1 MKNLYLLENIDYS
14 NLKKKINTQDSEIIT
29 FDYFSH
35 NILSTHQIKH
45 RKMDEYLEEQDREK
59 FFGLATSLWEWY
71 NILDEKNFTFHNV
84 NLLSIIDRNELHE
97 FLMDLVPKIKA
108 LKKIIDKGLYD
119 IIFVSSDIYE
129 IFSKTKFK
137 SNIKFLNK
145 IEKNLLTLE
154 KVDIPLNF
162 EIMET
167 KFTISRKK
175 YKMLKGNIEKT
186 TTGLFRLRKNYENKK
201 KIVLIEFDPEIYHD
215 LLQEINKRGFQPV
228 LVNFRKTATASL
240 RSIKY
245 LKKSNSLVML
255 AEDWLKKSQFEEIK
269 TARANFLHK
278 IKNVTKNKIFLP
290 NFVYDEIDFNMTIQE
305 KINNILI
312 QRLDEYLAQILVA
325 ESIEN
330 ADDVLGI
337 ITLNFSG
344 ETEKIF
350 SRIQSDIPV
359 ILLQHGFA
367 NYTKAISYFDIL
379 DDYHLIKHKIAVWG
393 DIIKDY
399 LIHVK
404 AIPENKIIVSGSPK
418 YDSYSKIKKNKKNQK
433 IMLVTLRPIITHME
447 GPRIELYEKYEKT
460 LHKLIQISKDVENL
474 QIIFKLHPQQNISNQ
489 IIINMIKENEGIK
502 ILQFEPIKE
511 LLADCD
517 LHVNIAPDNFDASSV
532 ILEAMMMGKPTLN
545 IQLQK
550 NEIEF
555 EFIKDNAIKSV
566 YYDSNIERS
575 VLDLISHHGTD
586 ELFSNSQNFLNKYMK
601 NRGNAAKKL
610 IDSIEDLVAKN

>member
-1 MKNLYLLENIDYS
+1 MKNLYILQDINEEKLSKLKEENADFIAFDYVSHKILAKNKIKHNLIDDYINENDRKEIFQFCSTCLKQYERYDESDLKFHNID
-14 NLKKKINTQDSEIIT
+14 L
-29 FDYFSH
+29 
-35 NILSTHQIKH
+35 
-45 RKMDEYLEEQDREK
+45 
-59 FFGLATSLWEWY
+59 
-71 NILDEKNFTFHNV
+71 V
-84 NLLSIIDRNELHE
+84 SIVDRNELHE
-97 FLMDLVPKIKA
+97 FLMDLIPKIKA

-119 IIFVSSDIYE
+119 TIFVSSDIYE
-129 IFSKTKFK
+129 IFSETKFK

-162 EIMET
+162 EIMKT

-215 LLQEINKRGFQPV
+215 LLQEINKHGFQPV

-269 TARANFLHK
+269 TARADFLHK

-305 KINNILI
+305 KINNILV

-350 SRIQSDIPV
+350 SRIKNDIPV
-359 ILLQHGFA
+359 ILLQHAFA
-367 NYTKAISYFDIL
+367 NYTKSISYFDML

-460 LHKLIQISKDVENL
+460 LHKLIQISKYVENL

-575 VLDLISHHGTD
+575 VLDLISYHGTD

-610 IDSIEDLVAKN
+610 IDSIEDLMVKN

>member
-1 MKNLYLLENIDYS
+1 MKNLYILQDINEEKLSKLKEENADFIAFDYVSHKILAKNKIKHNLIDDYINENDRKEIFQFCSTCLKQYERSDESDLKFHNID
-14 NLKKKINTQDSEIIT
+14 L
-29 FDYFSH
+29 
-35 NILSTHQIKH
+35 
-45 RKMDEYLEEQDREK
+45 
-59 FFGLATSLWEWY
+59 
-71 NILDEKNFTFHNV
+71 V
-84 NLLSIIDRNELHE
+84 SIVDRNELHE

-119 IIFVSSDIYE
+119 TIFVSSDIYE
-129 IFSKTKFK
+129 IFSETKFK
-137 SNIKFLNK
+137 PNIKFLNK
-145 IEKNLLTLE
+145 IKKNLLTLE

-245 LKKSNSLVML
+245 LKKSNSLIML

-278 IKNVTKNKIFLP
+278 IKNITKNKIFLP

-350 SRIQSDIPV
+350 SRIKNDIPV
-359 ILLQHGFA
+359 ILLQHAFA
-367 NYTKAISYFDIL
+367 NYTKSISYFDIL

-489 IIINMIKENEGIK
+489 IIINMIKGNEGIK

-610 IDSIEDLVAKN
+610 IDSIEDLIVKN

>member
-1 MKNLYLLENIDYS
+1 MKNLYILQDINEEKLSELKEENADFIAFDYISHKILAKNKIKHNLIDDYINENDRKEIFQFCSTCLKQYERSNESDLKFHNID
-14 NLKKKINTQDSEIIT
+14 L
-29 FDYFSH
+29 
-35 NILSTHQIKH
+35 
-45 RKMDEYLEEQDREK
+45 
-59 FFGLATSLWEWY
+59 
-71 NILDEKNFTFHNV
+71 V
-84 NLLSIIDRNELHE
+84 SIVDRNELHE

-269 TARANFLHK
+269 TARANFLYK
-278 IKNVTKNKIFLP
+278 IKNLTKNKIFLP

-330 ADDVLGI
+330 ANDVLGI

-350 SRIQSDIPV
+350 SRIKNDIPV
-359 ILLQHGFA
+359 ILLQHAFA
-367 NYTKAISYFDIL
+367 NYTKSISYFDIL

-418 YDSYSKIKKNKKNQK
+418 YDSYSRIEKNKKNQK

-489 IIINMIKENEGIK
+489 IIINMIKGNEGIK

-532 ILEAMMMGKPTLN
+532 ILEAMMMRKPTLN

>member
-1 MKNLYLLENIDYS
+1 MKNLYILQDINEEKLSELKEENADFIAFDYVSHKILAKNKIKHNLIDDYINENDRKEIFQFCSTCLKQYERSNESDLKFHNID
-14 NLKKKINTQDSEIIT
+14 L
-29 FDYFSH
+29 
-35 NILSTHQIKH
+35 
-45 RKMDEYLEEQDREK
+45 
-59 FFGLATSLWEWY
+59 
-71 NILDEKNFTFHNV
+71 V
-84 NLLSIIDRNELHE
+84 SIVDRNELHE

-215 LLQEINKRGFQPV
+215 LLQEINKHGFQPV

-269 TARANFLHK
+269 TARANFLYK

-330 ADDVLGI
+330 ANDVLGI

-350 SRIQSDIPV
+350 SRIKNDIPV
-359 ILLQHGFA
+359 ILLQHAFA
-367 NYTKAISYFDIL
+367 NYTKSISYFDIL

-489 IIINMIKENEGIK
+489 IIINMIKENKGIK

-532 ILEAMMMGKPTLN
+532 ILEAMMMRKPTLN

>member
-1 MKNLYLLENIDYS
+1 MKNLYILQDINEEKLSELKEENADFIAFDYISHKILAKNKIKHNLIDDYINENDRKEIFQFCSTCLKQYERSNESDLKFHNID
-14 NLKKKINTQDSEIIT
+14 L
-29 FDYFSH
+29 
-35 NILSTHQIKH
+35 
-45 RKMDEYLEEQDREK
+45 
-59 FFGLATSLWEWY
+59 
-71 NILDEKNFTFHNV
+71 V
-84 NLLSIIDRNELHE
+84 SIVDRNELHE

-119 IIFVSSDIYE
+119 TIFVSSDIYE

-215 LLQEINKRGFQPV
+215 LLQEINKHGFQPV

-245 LKKSNSLVML
+245 LKKSNSLIML

-269 TARANFLHK
+269 TARANFLYK

-305 KINNILI
+305 KINNILV

-330 ADDVLGI
+330 ANDVLGI

-350 SRIQSDIPV
+350 SRIKNDIPV
-359 ILLQHGFA
+359 ILLQHAFA
-367 NYTKAISYFDIL
+367 NYTKSISYFDIL

-447 GPRIELYEKYEKT
+447 GPRIELYEKYEKA

-489 IIINMIKENEGIK
+489 IIINMIKGNEGIK

-566 YYDSNIERS
+566 YYDSNVEQS

-586 ELFSNSQNFLNKYMK
+586 ELFSRSQNFLNKYMK

-610 IDSIEDLVAKN
+610 IDSIEDLTIKD

>member
-1 MKNLYLLENIDYS
+1 MKNLYILQDINEEKLSELKEENADFIAFDYISHKILAKNKIKHNLIDDYINENDRKEIFQFCSTCLKQYERSNESDLKFHNID
-14 NLKKKINTQDSEIIT
+14 L
-29 FDYFSH
+29 
-35 NILSTHQIKH
+35 
-45 RKMDEYLEEQDREK
+45 
-59 FFGLATSLWEWY
+59 
-71 NILDEKNFTFHNV
+71 V
-84 NLLSIIDRNELHE
+84 SIVDRNELHE

-119 IIFVSSDIYE
+119 TIFVSSDIYE

-269 TARANFLHK
+269 TARANFLYK

-330 ADDVLGI
+330 ADDILGI

-350 SRIQSDIPV
+350 SRIKNDIPV
-359 ILLQHGFA
+359 ILLQHAFA
-367 NYTKAISYFDIL
+367 NYTKSISYFDIL

-532 ILEAMMMGKPTLN
+532 ILEAMMMRKPTLN

>member
-1 MKNLYLLENIDYS
+1 MKNLYIFQDINEEKLSELKEENADFIAFDYISHKILAKNKIKHNLIDDYINENDRKEIFQFCSTCLKQYERSDESDLKFHNID
-14 NLKKKINTQDSEIIT
+14 L
-29 FDYFSH
+29 
-35 NILSTHQIKH
+35 
-45 RKMDEYLEEQDREK
+45 
-59 FFGLATSLWEWY
+59 
-71 NILDEKNFTFHNV
+71 V
-84 NLLSIIDRNELHE
+84 SIIDRNELHE
-97 FLMDLVPKIKA
+97 FLMDLVPKIKV

-119 IIFVSSDIYE
+119 KIFVSSDIYE

-154 KVDIPLNF
+154 KVDIPLNL
-162 EIMET
+162 EIMKT

-215 LLQEINKRGFQPV
+215 LLQEINKQGFQPV

-245 LKKSNSLVML
+245 LKKSNSLIML

-269 TARANFLHK
+269 TARANFLYK

-350 SRIQSDIPV
+350 SRIKNDIPV
-359 ILLQHGFA
+359 ILLQHAFA
-367 NYTKAISYFDIL
+367 NYTKSISYFDIL

-418 YDSYSKIKKNKKNQK
+418 YDSYSRIEKNKKNQK

-566 YYDSNIERS
+566 YYDANIERS
-575 VLDLISHHGTD
+575 VLDLISYHGTD

-610 IDSIEDLVAKN
+610 IDSIEDLIVKN

>member
-1 MKNLYLLENIDYS
+1 MKNLYILQDINEEKLSKLKEENADFIAFDYVSHKILAKNKIKHNLIDDYINENDRKEIFQFCSTCLKQYERSNESDLKFHNID
-14 NLKKKINTQDSEIIT
+14 L
-29 FDYFSH
+29 
-35 NILSTHQIKH
+35 
-45 RKMDEYLEEQDREK
+45 
-59 FFGLATSLWEWY
+59 
-71 NILDEKNFTFHNV
+71 V
-84 NLLSIIDRNELHE
+84 SIVDRNELHE

-119 IIFVSSDIYE
+119 TIFVSSDIYE

-175 YKMLKGNIEKT
+175 YKMLKKNIEKT

-269 TARANFLHK
+269 TARADFLHK

-305 KINNILI
+305 KINNILV

-325 ESIEN
+325 ESIKN
-330 ADDVLGI
+330 KNDVLGI

-350 SRIQSDIPV
+350 SRIKNDIPV
-359 ILLQHGFA
+359 ILLQHAFA
-367 NYTKAISYFDIL
+367 NYTKSISYFDIL

-418 YDSYSKIKKNKKNQK
+418 YDSYSKIKKNKKSQK

-489 IIINMIKENEGIK
+489 IIINMIKGNEGIK

-575 VLDLISHHGTD
+575 VLDLISYHGTD

-610 IDSIEDLVAKN
+610 IDSIEDLMVKN

>member
-1 MKNLYLLENIDYS
+1 MKNLYILQDINEEKLSELKEENADFIAFDYISHKILAKNKIKHNLIDDYINENDRKEIFQFCSTCLKQYERSNESDLKFHNID
-14 NLKKKINTQDSEIIT
+14 L
-29 FDYFSH
+29 
-35 NILSTHQIKH
+35 
-45 RKMDEYLEEQDREK
+45 
-59 FFGLATSLWEWY
+59 
-71 NILDEKNFTFHNV
+71 V
-84 NLLSIIDRNELHE
+84 SIVDRNELHE
-97 FLMDLVPKIKA
+97 FLMDLIPKIKA

-119 IIFVSSDIYE
+119 TIFVSSDIYE

-162 EIMET
+162 EIMKT

-269 TARANFLHK
+269 TARADFLHK

-305 KINNILI
+305 KINNILV

-350 SRIQSDIPV
+350 SRIKNDIPV
-359 ILLQHGFA
+359 ILLQHAFA
-367 NYTKAISYFDIL
+367 NYTKSISYFDIL

-418 YDSYSKIKKNKKNQK
+418 YDSYSKIKKNKKSQK

-575 VLDLISHHGTD
+575 VLDLISYHGTD

-610 IDSIEDLVAKN
+610 IDSIEDLMVKN

>member
-1 MKNLYLLENIDYS
+1 MKNLYIFQDINEEKLSELKEENADFIAFDYISHKILAKNKIKHNLIDDYINENDRKEIFQFCSTCLKQYERSDESDLKFHNID
-14 NLKKKINTQDSEIIT
+14 L
-29 FDYFSH
+29 
-35 NILSTHQIKH
+35 
-45 RKMDEYLEEQDREK
+45 
-59 FFGLATSLWEWY
+59 
-71 NILDEKNFTFHNV
+71 V
-84 NLLSIIDRNELHE
+84 SIIDRNELHE
-97 FLMDLVPKIKA
+97 FLMDLVPKIKV

-119 IIFVSSDIYE
+119 KIFVSSDIYE

-154 KVDIPLNF
+154 KVDIPLNL
-162 EIMET
+162 EIMKT

-215 LLQEINKRGFQPV
+215 LLQEINKQGFQPV

-245 LKKSNSLVML
+245 LKKSNSLIML

-269 TARANFLHK
+269 TARANFLYK

-350 SRIQSDIPV
+350 SRIKNDIPV
-359 ILLQHGFA
+359 ILLQHAFA
-367 NYTKAISYFDIL
+367 NYTKSVSYFDIL

-489 IIINMIKENEGIK
+489 IIINMIKENDRIK

-511 LLADCD
+511 LLSNCD

-566 YYDSNIERS
+566 YYDANIERS
-575 VLDLISHHGTD
+575 VLDLISYHGTD

-610 IDSIEDLVAKN
+610 IDSIEDLIVKN

>member
-1 MKNLYLLENIDYS
+1 MKNLYILQDINEEKLSELKEENADFIAFDYISHKILAKNKIKHNLIDDYINENDRKEIFQFCSTCLKQYERSNESDLKFHNID
-14 NLKKKINTQDSEIIT
+14 L
-29 FDYFSH
+29 
-35 NILSTHQIKH
+35 
-45 RKMDEYLEEQDREK
+45 
-59 FFGLATSLWEWY
+59 
-71 NILDEKNFTFHNV
+71 V
-84 NLLSIIDRNELHE
+84 SIVDRNELHE

-269 TARANFLHK
+269 TARANFLYK

-330 ADDVLGI
+330 ADDILGI

-350 SRIQSDIPV
+350 SRIKNDIPV
-359 ILLQHGFA
+359 ILLQHAFA
-367 NYTKAISYFDIL
+367 NYTKSISYFDIL

-489 IIINMIKENEGIK
+489 IIINMIKGNEGIK

-532 ILEAMMMGKPTLN
+532 ILEAMMMRKPTLN

-610 IDSIEDLVAKN
+610 IDSIEDLTVKN

>member
-1 MKNLYLLENIDYS
+1 MKSLYILQDIDGKKLSELKEENADFVAFDYISHRILDQNKIKHSLIDDYIDRNDRKEIFQFCSSCLKQYEKYDESDFKFHNID
-14 NLKKKINTQDSEIIT
+14 LI
-29 FDYFSH
+29 
-35 NILSTHQIKH
+35 
-45 RKMDEYLEEQDREK
+45 
-59 FFGLATSLWEWY
+59 
-71 NILDEKNFTFHNV
+71 
-84 NLLSIIDRNELHE
+84 SIIDRNELHE

-108 LKKIIDKGLYD
+108 FKKIIEKKLYD
-119 IIFVSSDIYE
+119 TIFVSSDIYE
-129 IFSKTKFK
+129 ILVETKFG

-145 IEKNLLTLE
+145 IEKNLLTFE

-175 YKMLKGNIEKT
+175 YKILKGNIEKT
-186 TTGLFRLRKNYENKK
+186 TTSLFRLRKNYENKK
-201 KIVLIEFDPEIYHD
+201 KIVLVEFDPEIYHD
-215 LLQEINKRGFQPV
+215 LLQEISKRGFQPV

-240 RSIKY
+240 HSIKY
-245 LKKSNSLVML
+245 LKKSNSLIML
-255 AEDWLKKSQFEEIK
+255 AEDWLKKSQFEEIN
-269 TARANFLHK
+269 TARANFLNK
-278 IKNVTKNKIFLP
+278 IKNMTKNKILLP
-290 NFVYDEIDFNMTIQE
+290 NFVYEEIDFNVIIQE

-312 QRLDEYLAQILVA
+312 QRLDEYLTQILIA
-325 ESIEN
+325 ESIEK

-350 SRIQSDIPV
+350 SRIKSDTPV
-359 ILLQHGFA
+359 ILLQHAFA
-367 NYTKAISYFDIL
+367 NYTKSISYFDIL

-399 LIHVK
+399 LIRVK

-460 LHKLIQISKDVENL
+460 LHKLVQISKYVKNL

-489 IIINMIKENEGIK
+489 IIINMIKENKGIK

-545 IQLQK
+545 IRLQK

-575 VLDLISHHGTD
+575 VLDLISYHGTD

-610 IDSIEDLVAKN
+610 IDSIEDLMVKN

>member
-1 MKNLYLLENIDYS
+1 MKNLYILQDINEEKLSELKEENADFVAFDYISHKILTKNKIKHNLIDDYIDENDRKEMFQFCSACLKQYEKFDESDFKFHNIDLVS
-14 NLKKKINTQDSEIIT
+14 
-29 FDYFSH
+29 
-35 NILSTHQIKH
+35 
-45 RKMDEYLEEQDREK
+45 
-59 FFGLATSLWEWY
+59 
-71 NILDEKNFTFHNV
+71 V
-84 NLLSIIDRNELHE
+84 VDRNELHE
-97 FLMDLVPKIKA
+97 FLMDLVTKIKV
-108 LKKIIDKGLYD
+108 LKKIIEKQLYNT
-119 IIFVSSDIYE
+119 IFVSSDIYE
-129 IFSKTKFK
+129 IFLKTKFK

-145 IEKNLLTLE
+145 IEKNHLTLE
-154 KVDIPLNF
+154 KIEIPLNL

-167 KFTISRKK
+167 KFTISRGK
-175 YKMLKGNIEKT
+175 YKILKGSIEKT
-186 TTGLFRLRKNYENKK
+186 IAGLFRLRKNYTNKK

-215 LLQEINKRGFQPV
+215 LLQEIDKHGFQPV
-228 LVNFRKTATASL
+228 LVNFRKTSITSL
-240 RSIKY
+240 RSIRH
-245 LKKSNSLVML
+245 LKKSNSLIML
-255 AEDWLKKSQFEEIK
+255 AEDWLKKSQFEEINTVK
-269 TARANFLHK
+269 ANFLNK
-278 IKNVTKNKIFLP
+278 IRNVMENEIFLP
-290 NFVYDEIDFNMTIQE
+290 NCVYEEIDFNVVVQK
-305 KINNILI
+305 KINNILV
-312 QRLDEYLAQILVA
+312 QRLDEYLTQILVA

-330 ADDVLGI
+330 ANDVLGI

-350 SRIQSDIPV
+350 SRIRSDIPV

-367 NYTKAISYFDIL
+367 NYTKSISYFDLL

-418 YDSYSKIKKNKKNQK
+418 YDSYSRVEKNKKNQK

-460 LHKLIQISKDVENL
+460 LHKLIQISKNIEDL

-489 IIINMIKENEGIK
+489 IIIDMIKENNKIK
-502 ILQFEPIKE
+502 ILQFDPIKE
-511 LLADCD
+511 LLSDCD

-532 ILEAMMMGKPTLN
+532 ILEAMIMGKPTLN

-550 NEIEF
+550 NDIEF

-566 YYDSNIERS
+566 YYDSNIKQL
-575 VLDLISHHGTD
+575 VLDLISQHGTE
-586 ELFSNSQNFLNKYMK
+586 ELLNNSQNFLNKYMK

-610 IDSIEDLVAKN
+610 IDSIENLMMKN

>member
-1 MKNLYLLENIDYS
+1 
-14 NLKKKINTQDSEIIT
+14 
-29 FDYFSH
+29 
-35 NILSTHQIKH
+35 
-45 RKMDEYLEEQDREK
+45 
-59 FFGLATSLWEWY
+59 
-71 NILDEKNFTFHNV
+71 
-84 NLLSIIDRNELHE
+84 
-97 FLMDLVPKIKA
+97 MDLVPKIKA
-108 LKKIIDKGLYD
+108 FKKIIEKKLYD
-119 IIFVSSDIYE
+119 TIFVSSDIYE
-129 IFSKTKFK
+129 ILVETKFG

-145 IEKNLLTLE
+145 IEKNLLTFE

-175 YKMLKGNIEKT
+175 YKILKGNIEKT
-186 TTGLFRLRKNYENKK
+186 TTSLFRLRKNYENKK
-201 KIVLIEFDPEIYHD
+201 KIVLVEFDPEIYHD
-215 LLQEINKRGFQPV
+215 LLQEISKRGFQPV

-240 RSIKY
+240 HSIKY
-245 LKKSNSLVML
+245 LKKSNSLIML
-255 AEDWLKKSQFEEIK
+255 AEDWLKKSQFEEIN
-269 TARANFLHK
+269 TARANFLNK
-278 IKNVTKNKIFLP
+278 IKNMTKNKILLP
-290 NFVYDEIDFNMTIQE
+290 NFVYEEIDFNVIIQE

-312 QRLDEYLAQILVA
+312 QRLDEYLTQILIA
-325 ESIEN
+325 ESIEK

-350 SRIQSDIPV
+350 SRIKSDTPV
-359 ILLQHGFA
+359 ILLQHAFA
-367 NYTKAISYFDIL
+367 NYTKSISYFDIL

-399 LIHVK
+399 LIRVK

-460 LHKLIQISKDVENL
+460 LHKLVQISKYVKNL

-489 IIINMIKENEGIK
+489 IIINMIKENKGIK

-545 IQLQK
+545 IRLQK

-575 VLDLISHHGTD
+575 VLDLISYHGTD

-610 IDSIEDLVAKN
+610 IDSIEDLMVKN

>member
-1 MKNLYLLENIDYS
+1 MKNLYILQDINEEKLSELKEENADFIAFDYVSDKILSKNKIKHNLIDDYINENDRKEIFQFCSTCLKQYERSNESDLKFHNID
-14 NLKKKINTQDSEIIT
+14 L
-29 FDYFSH
+29 
-35 NILSTHQIKH
+35 
-45 RKMDEYLEEQDREK
+45 
-59 FFGLATSLWEWY
+59 
-71 NILDEKNFTFHNV
+71 V
-84 NLLSIIDRNELHE
+84 SIVDRNELHE
-97 FLMDLVPKIKA
+97 FLMDLIPKIKA

-119 IIFVSSDIYE
+119 TIFVSSDIYE
-129 IFSKTKFK
+129 IFLETKFK

-201 KIVLIEFDPEIYHD
+201 KIVLVEFDPEIYHD
-215 LLQEINKRGFQPV
+215 LLQEINKHGFQPV

-269 TARANFLHK
+269 TARANFLDK

-290 NFVYDEIDFNMTIQE
+290 NCVYEEIDFNVIIQK

-312 QRLDEYLAQILVA
+312 QRLDEYLIQILVA
-325 ESIEN
+325 ESIKN
-330 ADDVLGI
+330 ADDIAGI

-350 SRIQSDIPV
+350 SRIQSDTPV

-460 LHKLIQISKDVENL
+460 LHKLIQISKNVENL

-502 ILQFEPIKE
+502 ILQFDPIKE

-566 YYDSNIERS
+566 YYDSNVEQS

-586 ELFSNSQNFLNKYMK
+586 ELFTRSQNFLNKYMK
-601 NRGNAAKKL
+601 NRGNAAKKI
-610 IDSIEDLVAKN
+610 IDSIENLTIKD

>member
-1 MKNLYLLENIDYS
+1 MKNLYILQDINEEKLSELKEENADFIAFDYISHKILAKNKIKHNLIDDYINENDRKEIFQFCSTCLKQYERSNESDLKFHNID
-14 NLKKKINTQDSEIIT
+14 L
-29 FDYFSH
+29 
-35 NILSTHQIKH
+35 
-45 RKMDEYLEEQDREK
+45 
-59 FFGLATSLWEWY
+59 
-71 NILDEKNFTFHNV
+71 V
-84 NLLSIIDRNELHE
+84 SIVDRNELHE

-175 YKMLKGNIEKT
+175 YKMLKKNIEKT
-186 TTGLFRLRKNYENKK
+186 TTGLFHLRKNYENKK

-215 LLQEINKRGFQPV
+215 LLQEINKHGFQPV

-255 AEDWLKKSQFEEIK
+255 AEDWLQKPQFEEMK
-269 TARANFLHK
+269 TARADFLYK

-290 NFVYDEIDFNMTIQE
+290 NFVYDEINFNMTIQK
-305 KINNILI
+305 KINDILV

-330 ADDVLGI
+330 ANDVSGI

-350 SRIQSDIPV
+350 SKIKNDIPV
-359 ILLQHGFA
+359 ILLQHAFA
-367 NYTKAISYFDIL
+367 NYTKSISYFDIL

-393 DIIKDY
+393 DVIKDY

-418 YDSYSKIKKNKKNQK
+418 YDSYSKIKKNKKSQK

-489 IIINMIKENEGIK
+489 IIINMIKGNEGIK

-550 NEIEF
+550 NDIEF

-610 IDSIEDLVAKN
+610 IDSIEDLIVKN

>member
-1 MKNLYLLENIDYS
+1 MKNIYILQDINEEKLSELKEENADFIAFDYISHKILAKNKIKHNLIDDYINENDRKEIFQFCSTCLKQYERSNESDLKFHNID
-14 NLKKKINTQDSEIIT
+14 L
-29 FDYFSH
+29 
-35 NILSTHQIKH
+35 
-45 RKMDEYLEEQDREK
+45 
-59 FFGLATSLWEWY
+59 
-71 NILDEKNFTFHNV
+71 V
-84 NLLSIIDRNELHE
+84 SIVDRNELHE

-119 IIFVSSDIYE
+119 TIFVSSDIYE

-215 LLQEINKRGFQPV
+215 LLQEINKHGFQPV

-269 TARANFLHK
+269 TARANFLYK

-330 ADDVLGI
+330 ADDILGI

-350 SRIQSDIPV
+350 SRIKNDIPV
-359 ILLQHGFA
+359 ILLQHAFA
-367 NYTKAISYFDIL
+367 NYTKSISYFDIL

-489 IIINMIKENEGIK
+489 IIINMIKGNEGIK

>member
-1 MKNLYLLENIDYS
+1 MKNLYILQDINEEKLSELKEENADFIAFDYISHKILAKNKIKHNLIDDYINENDRKEIFQFCSTCLKQYERSNESDLKFHNID
-14 NLKKKINTQDSEIIT
+14 L
-29 FDYFSH
+29 
-35 NILSTHQIKH
+35 
-45 RKMDEYLEEQDREK
+45 
-59 FFGLATSLWEWY
+59 
-71 NILDEKNFTFHNV
+71 V
-84 NLLSIIDRNELHE
+84 SIVDRNELHE

-215 LLQEINKRGFQPV
+215 LLQEINKHGFQPV

-269 TARANFLHK
+269 TARANFLYK

-350 SRIQSDIPV
+350 SRIKNDIPV
-359 ILLQHGFA
+359 ILLQHAFA
-367 NYTKAISYFDIL
+367 NYTKSVSYFDIL

-511 LLADCD
+511 LLADFD

-610 IDSIEDLVAKN
+610 IDSIEDSMVKN

>member
-1 MKNLYLLENIDYS
+1 MKNLYILQDINEEKLSELKEENADFVAFDYISHSMLDQNKIKHGLIDDYIDQNDRKEIFQFCSSCLKQYEKYDESDFKFHNID
-14 NLKKKINTQDSEIIT
+14 LI
-29 FDYFSH
+29 
-35 NILSTHQIKH
+35 
-45 RKMDEYLEEQDREK
+45 
-59 FFGLATSLWEWY
+59 
-71 NILDEKNFTFHNV
+71 
-84 NLLSIIDRNELHE
+84 SIIDRNELHE
-97 FLMDLVPKIKA
+97 FLMDLVPKIKV
-108 LKKIIDKGLYD
+108 LKKIIEKKLYD
-119 IIFVSSDIYE
+119 TIFVSSDIYE
-129 IFSKTKFK
+129 ILVETKFG

-145 IEKNLLTLE
+145 IEKNLLTFE

-167 KFTISRKK
+167 KFRISRER
-175 YKMLKGNIEKT
+175 YKILKGNIEKT
-186 TTGLFRLRKNYENKK
+186 ITSLFRLRKNYENKK
-201 KIVLIEFDPEIYHD
+201 KIVLVEFDPVIYHD

-228 LVNFRKTATASL
+228 LVNFRKTSITSL
-240 RSIKY
+240 HSIKH
-245 LKKSNSLVML
+245 LKKSNSLIML
-255 AEDWLKKSQFEEIK
+255 AEDWLKKPQLDEINTVK
-269 TARANFLHK
+269 STFLNK
-278 IKNVTKNKIFLP
+278 IKNASENKISLP
-290 NFVYDEIDFNMTIQE
+290 NCVYEEIDFNTIIQK

-312 QRLDEYLAQILVA
+312 QRLDEYLTQILVA
-325 ESIEN
+325 ESIKN
-330 ADDVLGI
+330 KNDVLGI

-350 SRIQSDIPV
+350 SRIKNNIPV
-359 ILLQHGFA
+359 ILLQHAFA
-367 NYTKAISYFDIL
+367 NYTKSISYFDIL

-393 DIIKDY
+393 DIVKNY

-418 YDSYSKIKKNKKNQK
+418 YDSYSRIEKNKKSQK
-433 IMLVTLRPIITHME
+433 MMLVTLRPIITHME

-460 LHKLIQISKDVENL
+460 LHKLIQISKNVENL

-489 IIINMIKENEGIK
+489 IILDMIKENNKIK

-511 LLADCD
+511 LLSDCD

-532 ILEAMMMGKPTLN
+532 ILEAMIMGKPTLN

-550 NEIEF
+550 NEIGF

-566 YYDSNIERS
+566 NYDSNIEQL

-586 ELFSNSQNFLNKYMK
+586 ELFNNSQNFLNKYME

-610 IDSIEDLVAKN
+610 IDSIEDLMIKN

>member
-1 MKNLYLLENIDYS
+1 MKNLYILQDINEEKLSELKEENAVFIAFDYISHKILAKNKIKHNLIDDYINENDRKEIFQFCSTCLKQYERYDESDLKFHNID
-14 NLKKKINTQDSEIIT
+14 L
-29 FDYFSH
+29 
-35 NILSTHQIKH
+35 
-45 RKMDEYLEEQDREK
+45 
-59 FFGLATSLWEWY
+59 
-71 NILDEKNFTFHNV
+71 V
-84 NLLSIIDRNELHE
+84 SIVDRNELHE
-97 FLMDLVPKIKA
+97 FLMDLIPKIKA

-119 IIFVSSDIYE
+119 TIFVSSDIYE
-129 IFSKTKFK
+129 IFLETKFK

-154 KVDIPLNF
+154 KVDIPLNL

-186 TTGLFRLRKNYENKK
+186 TTGLFRLRKNYEDKK
-201 KIVLIEFDPEIYHD
+201 KIVLVEFDPEIYHD
-215 LLQEINKRGFQPV
+215 LLQEINKHGFQPV

-269 TARANFLHK
+269 TARANFLDK

-290 NFVYDEIDFNMTIQE
+290 NCVYEEIDFNVIIQK
-305 KINNILI
+305 KINSILI
-312 QRLDEYLAQILVA
+312 QRLDEYLIQILVA
-325 ESIEN
+325 ESIKN
-330 ADDVLGI
+330 ADDVAGI

-350 SRIQSDIPV
+350 SRVQSEMPV

-393 DIIKDY
+393 DIVKDY
-399 LIHVK
+399 LINVK

-418 YDSYSKIKKNKKNQK
+418 YDSYSRIKKNEKSQK

-447 GPRIELYEKYEKT
+447 GPRIELYEKYEKV
-460 LHKLIQISKDVENL
+460 LRKLIQISKNIENL

-489 IIINMIKENEGIK
+489 IIINMIKENKKIK

-511 LLADCD
+511 LLSDCD
-517 LHVNIAPDNFDASSV
+517 LHVNIAPDNFDASTV
-532 ILEAMMMGKPTLN
+532 ILEAMIIGKPTLN

-550 NEIEF
+550 NKIEF
-555 EFIKDNAIKSV
+555 EFIKNNAIKSV
-566 YYDSNIERS
+566 YYESNIEQL
-575 VLDLISHHGTD
+575 VLDLISEHGAE
-586 ELFSNSQNFLNKYMK
+586 ELLNNSQNFLNKYMK
-601 NRGNAAKKL
+601 NQGNAAKKI
-610 IDSIEDLVAKN
+610 IDSIEDLMVKK

>member
-1 MKNLYLLENIDYS
+1 MKNLYILQDINEEKLSKLKEENADFIAFDYVSHKILAKNKIKHNLIDDYINENDRKEIFQFCSTCLKQYERSNESDLKFHNID
-14 NLKKKINTQDSEIIT
+14 L
-29 FDYFSH
+29 
-35 NILSTHQIKH
+35 
-45 RKMDEYLEEQDREK
+45 
-59 FFGLATSLWEWY
+59 
-71 NILDEKNFTFHNV
+71 V
-84 NLLSIIDRNELHE
+84 SIVDRNELHE

-108 LKKIIDKGLYD
+108 LKKIIDKGLHD
-119 IIFVSSDIYE
+119 TIFVSSDIYE

-167 KFTISRKK
+167 KFTISRKR
-175 YKMLKGNIEKT
+175 YKKLKGNIEKT

-245 LKKSNSLVML
+245 LKKSNSLIML
-255 AEDWLKKSQFEEIK
+255 TEDWLKKSQFEEIK

-305 KINNILI
+305 KINNILV

-350 SRIQSDIPV
+350 SRIKNDIPI
-359 ILLQHGFA
+359 ILLQHAFA
-367 NYTKAISYFDIL
+367 NYTKSISYFDIL

-418 YDSYSKIKKNKKNQK
+418 YDSYSRIEKNKKSQK

-460 LHKLIQISKDVENL
+460 LHKLIQISKNVENL

-575 VLDLISHHGTD
+575 VLDLISYHGTD

-610 IDSIEDLVAKN
+610 IDSIEDLTVKN

>member
-1 MKNLYLLENIDYS
+1 MKNLYILQDINEEKLSELKEENAVFIAFDYISHKILAKNKIKHNLIDDYINENDRKEIFQFCSTCLKQYERSNESDLKFHNID
-14 NLKKKINTQDSEIIT
+14 L
-29 FDYFSH
+29 
-35 NILSTHQIKH
+35 
-45 RKMDEYLEEQDREK
+45 
-59 FFGLATSLWEWY
+59 
-71 NILDEKNFTFHNV
+71 V
-84 NLLSIIDRNELHE
+84 SIVDRNELHE

-108 LKKIIDKGLYD
+108 LKKIIDKGLHD
-119 IIFVSSDIYE
+119 TIFVSSDIYE

-175 YKMLKGNIEKT
+175 YKKLKGNIEKI
-186 TTGLFRLRKNYENKK
+186 TTGLFRLRKNYKNKK

-215 LLQEINKRGFQPV
+215 LLQEINKHGFQPV

-255 AEDWLKKSQFEEIK
+255 AEDWLQKPQFEEIG
-269 TARANFLHK
+269 TVRTDFLNK
-278 IKNVTKNKIFLP
+278 IKNMTEYNIFLP
-290 NFVYDEIDFNMTIQE
+290 NCLYEEIDFNVIIQK
-305 KINNILI
+305 KINDILI
-312 QRLDEYLAQILVA
+312 QRLDEYLTQILVA

-330 ADDVLGI
+330 ANDVSGI

-350 SRIQSDIPV
+350 SRIKSDIPV
-359 ILLQHGFA
+359 ILLQHAFA

-418 YDSYSKIKKNKKNQK
+418 YDSYSRIEKNKKSQK

-610 IDSIEDLVAKN
+610 IDSIEDLTVKN

>member
-1 MKNLYLLENIDYS
+1 MKNLYILQDINEEKLSELKEENADFIAFDYISHKILAKNKIKHNLIDDYINENDRKEIFQFCSTCLKQYERSNESDLKFHNID
-14 NLKKKINTQDSEIIT
+14 L
-29 FDYFSH
+29 
-35 NILSTHQIKH
+35 
-45 RKMDEYLEEQDREK
+45 
-59 FFGLATSLWEWY
+59 
-71 NILDEKNFTFHNV
+71 V
-84 NLLSIIDRNELHE
+84 SIVDRNELHE

-119 IIFVSSDIYE
+119 TIFVSSDIYE

-215 LLQEINKRGFQPV
+215 LLQEINKHGFQPV

-245 LKKSNSLVML
+245 LKKSNSLIML

-269 TARANFLHK
+269 TARANFLYK

-330 ADDVLGI
+330 ADDILGI

-350 SRIQSDIPV
+350 SRIKNDIPV
-359 ILLQHGFA
+359 ILLQHAFA
-367 NYTKAISYFDIL
+367 NYTKSISYFDIL

-489 IIINMIKENEGIK
+489 IIINMIKGNEGIK

>member
-1 MKNLYLLENIDYS
+1 MKNLYILQDINEEKLSELKEENADFIAFDYISHKILAKNKIKHNLIDDYINENDRKEIFQFCSTCLKQYERSDESDLKFHNID
-14 NLKKKINTQDSEIIT
+14 L
-29 FDYFSH
+29 
-35 NILSTHQIKH
+35 
-45 RKMDEYLEEQDREK
+45 
-59 FFGLATSLWEWY
+59 
-71 NILDEKNFTFHNV
+71 V
-84 NLLSIIDRNELHE
+84 SIIDRNELHE

-119 IIFVSSDIYE
+119 TIFVSSDIYE

-215 LLQEINKRGFQPV
+215 LLQEINKHGFQPV

-255 AEDWLKKSQFEEIK
+255 AEDWLQKPQFEEIK
-269 TARANFLHK
+269 TARANFLYK

-290 NFVYDEIDFNMTIQE
+290 NFVYDEIDFNMAIQE
-305 KINNILI
+305 KINNILV

-330 ADDVLGI
+330 ANYVLGI
-337 ITLNFSG
+337 ITMNFSG

-350 SRIQSDIPV
+350 SKIKNDIPV
-359 ILLQHGFA
+359 ILLQHAFA
-367 NYTKAISYFDIL
+367 NYTKSISYFDIL

-418 YDSYSKIKKNKKNQK
+418 YDSYSRIEKNKKSQK

-460 LHKLIQISKDVENL
+460 LHKLIQISKDIENL

-489 IIINMIKENEGIK
+489 IIINMIKENERIK

-511 LLADCD
+511 LLANCD

-566 YYDSNIERS
+566 YYDSNVEQS

-586 ELFSNSQNFLNKYMK
+586 ELFSRSQNFLNKYMK

-610 IDSIEDLVAKN
+610 IDSIEDSMVKN

>member
-1 MKNLYLLENIDYS
+1 MKNLYILQDINEEKLSKLKEENADFIAFDYVSHKILAKNKIKHNLIDDYINENDRKEIFQFCSTCLKQYERSDESDLKFHNID
-14 NLKKKINTQDSEIIT
+14 L
-29 FDYFSH
+29 
-35 NILSTHQIKH
+35 
-45 RKMDEYLEEQDREK
+45 
-59 FFGLATSLWEWY
+59 
-71 NILDEKNFTFHNV
+71 V
-84 NLLSIIDRNELHE
+84 SIVDRNELHE

-119 IIFVSSDIYE
+119 TIFVSSDIYE
-129 IFSKTKFK
+129 IFSETKFK
-137 SNIKFLNK
+137 PNIKFLNK

-186 TTGLFRLRKNYENKK
+186 TTGLFRLRKNYKNKK
-201 KIVLIEFDPEIYHD
+201 KIVLVEFDPEIYHD

-290 NFVYDEIDFNMTIQE
+290 NCVYEEIDFNVIIQK

-312 QRLDEYLAQILVA
+312 QRLDEYLIQILVA
-325 ESIEN
+325 ESIKN
-330 ADDVLGI
+330 ADDIAGI

-367 NYTKAISYFDIL
+367 NYTKDISYFDIL

-418 YDSYSKIKKNKKNQK
+418 YDSYSRIEKNKKNQK

-489 IIINMIKENEGIK
+489 IIINMIKGNEGIK

-555 EFIKDNAIKSV
+555 EFIKDNAIKTIN
-566 YYDSNIERS
+566 YDSDIKEAIF
-575 VLDLISHHGTD
+575 DLISHHGTE
-586 ELFSNSQNFLNKYMK
+586 ELINNSQNFLNKYMK
-601 NRGNAAKKL
+601 NRGNVAKKL

>member
-1 MKNLYLLENIDYS
+1 MKNLYILQDINEEKLSKLKEENADFIAFDYVSHKILAKNKIKHNLIDDYINENDRKEIFQFCSTCLKQYERSNESDLKFHNID
-14 NLKKKINTQDSEIIT
+14 L
-29 FDYFSH
+29 
-35 NILSTHQIKH
+35 
-45 RKMDEYLEEQDREK
+45 
-59 FFGLATSLWEWY
+59 
-71 NILDEKNFTFHNV
+71 V
-84 NLLSIIDRNELHE
+84 SIVDRNELHE
-97 FLMDLVPKIKA
+97 FLMELIPKIKA
-108 LKKIIDKGLYD
+108 LKKIIDNGLYD
-119 IIFVSSDIYE
+119 TIFVSSDIYE

-245 LKKSNSLVML
+245 LKKSNSLIML

-350 SRIQSDIPV
+350 SRIKNDIPV
-359 ILLQHGFA
+359 ILLQHAFA
-367 NYTKAISYFDIL
+367 NYTKSISYFDIL

-393 DIIKDY
+393 DVIKDY

-404 AIPENKIIVSGSPK
+404 AIPENKIIISGSPK
-418 YDSYSKIKKNKKNQK
+418 YDSYSNIKKNKKNQK

-460 LHKLIQISKDVENL
+460 LHKLIQISKNVENL

-586 ELFSNSQNFLNKYMK
+586 ELFINSQNFLNKYMK
-601 NRGNAAKKL
+601 NRGSAAKKL
-610 IDSIEDLVAKN
+610 VDSIEDSTVKN

>member
-1 MKNLYLLENIDYS
+1 MKNLYILQDINEEKLSELKEENAVFIAFDYISHKTLAKNKIKHNLIDDYINKNDRKEIFQFCSTCLKQYERSNESDLKFHNID
-14 NLKKKINTQDSEIIT
+14 L
-29 FDYFSH
+29 
-35 NILSTHQIKH
+35 
-45 RKMDEYLEEQDREK
+45 
-59 FFGLATSLWEWY
+59 
-71 NILDEKNFTFHNV
+71 V
-84 NLLSIIDRNELHE
+84 SIVDRNELHE

-119 IIFVSSDIYE
+119 TIFVSSDIYE
-129 IFSKTKFK
+129 IFSETKFK

-201 KIVLIEFDPEIYHD
+201 KIVLVEFDPEIYHD
-215 LLQEINKRGFQPV
+215 LLQEINKHGFQPV

-269 TARANFLHK
+269 SARANFLNK

-290 NFVYDEIDFNMTIQE
+290 NFFYEEIDFNVIIQK
-305 KINNILI
+305 KINDILV
-312 QRLDEYLAQILVA
+312 QRLDEYLTQILVA

-330 ADDVLGI
+330 ANDVSGI

-350 SRIQSDIPV
+350 SRIKSDIPV
-359 ILLQHGFA
+359 ILLQHAFA
-367 NYTKAISYFDIL
+367 NYTKSISYFDIL
-379 DDYHLIKHKIAVWG
+379 DDYHLIKHRIAVWG

-404 AIPENKIIVSGSPK
+404 SIPENKIIVSGSPK
-418 YDSYSKIKKNKKNQK
+418 YDSYSRIEKNKKNQK

-575 VLDLISHHGTD
+575 VLDLISHHRTD
-586 ELFSNSQNFLNKYMK
+586 ELFNNSQNFLNKYMK

-610 IDSIEDLVAKN
+610 IDSIEDLTVKN